1 VGSDTFFCDLNIE
14 DFIPES
20 EELPE
25 YSTHTA
31 TVSDLSCP
39 HKIDLDISGYPG
51 DLRAQSSTLH
61 GVEYP
66 ILIMYFEASDIK

>member
-1 VGSDTFFCDLNIE
+1 ME

-25 YSTHTA
+25 YSTHTDA
-31 TVSDLSCP
+31 VSDLSCT
-39 HKIDLDISGYPG
+39 HAIDLDISGYPG

-61 GVEYP
+61 GVAYP
-66 ILIMYFEASDIK
+66 MLIMYFEAGNIK